1 MTAASDTTAPSLA
14 IVGGGLAGLAAAAV
28 AAEQGFRVEVFESRG
43 RLGGRAGSFLDRPSG
58 EWVDHCQHVSMGC
71 CVNLAD
77 FCRRTGIDESFARY
91 RRLHFLTAGGRQHS
105 FSAATLLPAPLHLA
119 TGLLRLG
126 YLSLPERWRIATGLV
141 RLARKA
147 APDEDCQT
155 VGRWLRRQGQ
165 SERAIEGF
173 WSPVLVSALSETLDR
188 ASLPAARKVFVQRIP
203 FVPRGL

>member
-147 APDEDCQT
+147 SPRRRLPNRGPVAPPPRT
-155 VGRWLRRQGQ
+155 VRARDRRFLVARAGECF
-165 SERAIEGF
+165 ERDARPCL
-173 WSPVLVSALSETLDR
+173 SPCRS
-188 ASLPAARKVFVQRIP
+188 
-203 FVPRGL
+203 